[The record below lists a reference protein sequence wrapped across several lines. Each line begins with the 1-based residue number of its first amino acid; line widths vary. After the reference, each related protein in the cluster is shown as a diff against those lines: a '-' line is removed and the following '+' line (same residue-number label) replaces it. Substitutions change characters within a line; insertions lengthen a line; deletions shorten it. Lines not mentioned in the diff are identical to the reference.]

1 MWRSGLRNRQ
11 RHFESTAGRSRGRS
25 LGCESWHTNTP
36 DMLIVFSAH
45 WKICILHW
53 KIMIGYH
60 GYHDY
65 HVNDQ
70 DDDLSLVAGYVR
82 CPDVAVADLLQVL
95 IFQDHVFVIHYPLF
109 WSLARS
115 MVIGKMKW
123 VVKRSNPTKKTQTWW
138 TPVERWEAG
147 SAPSMFTDRKR

>member
-1 MWRSGLRNRQ
+1 
-11 RHFESTAGRSRGRS
+11 
-25 LGCESWHTNTP
+25 
-36 DMLIVFSAH
+36 
-45 WKICILHW
+45 
-53 KIMIGYH
+53 MIGYH

-95 IFQDHVFVIHYPLF
+95 IFQDWLRFNICYFLLIHCYPLSF
-109 WSLARS
+109 ILFLARS

-123 VVKRSNPTKKTQTWW
+123 VVKKSNPTEKNTNLVNSSGKMRGRVRSKHVHRQEKVIPGTCDVDDDDLLNLT
-138 TPVERWEAG
+138 
-147 SAPSMFTDRKR
+147 SLI

>member
-1 MWRSGLRNRQ
+1 
-11 RHFESTAGRSRGRS
+11 
-25 LGCESWHTNTP
+25 
-36 DMLIVFSAH
+36 
-45 WKICILHW
+45 
-53 KIMIGYH
+53 MIGYH

-95 IFQDHVFVIHYPLF
+95 IFQDWLQFNIRDFLLIMCFFIHYPLF

-123 VVKRSNPTKKTQTWW
+123 VVKRSNPTKKTQTW
-138 TPVERWEAG
+138 
-147 SAPSMFTDRKR
+147 